1 MLKKINPVAGQHFP
15 LERLP
20 DGCRHLYG
28 NLFIVPFQSIRT
40 PEIQESVDVDGEY
53 KFGNP
58 RLLVERGQADLLDK
72 KISSE
77 LRDSIKNHTLLNPL
91 VCRWIADG
99 DKSYPMILG
108 GDRRYRSLDY
118 LIRRK
123 EQVVDPRVVFMD
135 ENQRWSYHRVP
146 ANEAYEFVVCQVFAC
161 NDDLEALALAWAE
174 NKGRINLTEGHEI
187 AEVIKLREVK
197 ASDGKILEILQ
208 RDQKWLAEVDRLIA
222 GLDHKTLADL
232 MEGRIDK
239 NSAVELLK
247 IEDTNV
253 RDQVRQTAVEQAQE
267 TFQKKFQRI
276 KGKLE
281 KTLVAEELAEGAV
294 AMAEGETEKQE
305 AEEELAKVRA
315 DKKSLSKKVDQT
327 RPVATA
333 NDVRAASSEISGE
346 ERASKRKIL
355 QKNQIKDGAEY
366 LSSLIRNNGS
376 CLDGS
381 FTAHID
387 ALRLA
392 HKLMTENILKNNT
405 DWRSTLMDH
414 YGH

>member
-1 MLKKINPVAGQHFP
+1 MSKKINAPAGQHFP
-15 LERLP
+15 LEKLP
-20 DGCRHLYG
+20 EGCKHLYG
-28 NLFIVPFQSIRT
+28 NLFMVPFQAIRT
-40 PEIQESVDVDGEY
+40 PDIQENVDADGEY
-53 KFGNP
+53 RFGNP

-72 KISSE
+72 KLSSE

-91 VCRWIADG
+91 VCRWVNDG
-99 DKSYPMILG
+99 DKAYPMILG
-108 GDRRYRSLDY
+108 GDRRYRALDY

-123 EQVVDPRVVFMD
+123 EEVVDPRVVFMD
-135 ENQRWSYHRVP
+135 QNERWAYHRVP
-146 ANEAYEFVVCQVFAC
+146 ADEAYEFVVCQVFAC

-208 RDQKWLAEVDRLIA
+208 RDQKWLAEVDRLVA

-232 MEGRIDK
+232 MEGRLDK
-239 NSAVELLK
+239 SSAMELLK
-247 IEDTNV
+247 IEDADV

-294 AMAEGETEKQE
+294 AMAEGENEKQE

-315 DKKSLSKKVDQT
+315 DKKSLSKKMDQT
-327 RPVATA
+327 RPVATTK
-333 NDVRAASSEISGE
+333 DVRAAASEVSGE

-355 QKNQIKDGAEY
+355 QQNQIKAGAEY

-392 HKLMTENILKNNT
+392 LKLLTENILQNNT
-405 DWRSTLMDH
+405 DWQATLKDH